1 MNAQEL
7 LHKLE
12 KSSPDLLAGAV
23 EFAYQ
28 TDLISDADYRI
39 WNARIIE
46 AERQKT
52 NELLARFAA

>member
-1 MNAQEL
+1 MNTSEL
-7 LHKLE
+7 LHRLE
-12 KSSPDLLAGAV
+12 KISPDLLAGAV
-23 EFAYQ
+23 EYAYQ
-28 TDLISDADYRI
+28 VGHISDADYRI